1 MENKQTAVEWA
12 EDELS
17 KLNSAVVNMEI
28 TTEEYHNQRVRLWE
42 KAKQLEEQQIKNAV
56 IFGIN
61 HGSDESRVFGLDA
74 RPYASKQGA
83 LYINQTY
90 KTNGK

>member
-1 MENKQTAVEWA
+1 MANKTAMQQMLEWTRKTLPM
-12 EDELS
+12 DLDTPR
-17 KLNSAVVNMEI
+17 MI
-28 TTEEYHNQRVRLWE
+28 EEKIESLLKV
-42 KAKQLEEQQIKNAV
+42 EEQQIKNAV

-74 RPYASKQGA
+74 RPYASKQGS

-90 KTNGK
+90 KTNEKE

>member
-1 MENKQTAVEWA
+1 MGNKQTAVEW
-12 EDELS
+12 L
-17 KLNSAVVNMEI
+17 
-28 TTEEYHNQRVRLWE
+28 EEKINLYNFEVGMASMRKYIE
-42 KAKQLEEQQIKNAV
+42 YAKQMEEQQIKDAV